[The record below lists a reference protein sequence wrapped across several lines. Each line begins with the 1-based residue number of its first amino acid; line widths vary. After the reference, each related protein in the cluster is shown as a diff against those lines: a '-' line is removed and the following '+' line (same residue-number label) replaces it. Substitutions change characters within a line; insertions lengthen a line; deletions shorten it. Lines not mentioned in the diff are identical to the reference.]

1 VVLLTMGVLHV
12 PRGTPGQGV
21 RYDRLADGFH
31 RLVIQRGYLDQPDV
45 PAALAQACRTWS
57 IPIDPEHTTFYIG
70 RATFI
75 ASAAGRMGRWS
86 ESLFAFMARNSRSV
100 TDTFGIP
107 PAQVVEIDARMD
119 L

>member
-21 RYDRLADGFH
+21 HYDRLDDGFH
-31 RLVIQRGYLDQPDV
+31 RLVIERGYLDRPDV
-45 PAALAQACRTWS
+45 PAALLQACRSWS
-57 IPIDPEHTTFYIG
+57 IPIDLEHTTFYIG

-75 ASAAGRMGRWS
+75 ASPAGRMGRWS

-107 PAQVVEIDARMD
+107 PAQVVEIDALVD